1 MKYTQS
7 RPTPYNSHV
16 KTTTSIPIISRRV
29 VPLHWIHNTS
39 QSPAHHV
46 TYSRLRDDHLSN
58 LVVKLLGHLFK
69 RTATPTENVKM
80 ANVRKTKQMSKNQ
93 RGVLGFF
100 FFKATSDSRAFIF
113 GNAFPVLLF
122 LLPSPLVS
130 RNVGA
135 MVGLGRA
142 AALCRIDLT
151 STENGPFFFFSIF
164 FWVARVPSTSTTIC
178 SQVPDIDDR
187 DFFWPLLH
195 GKTLL
200 PPRGNAARFNE
211 PVHTRKHALNDR

>member
-1 MKYTQS
+1 MKDTQS

-93 RGVLGFF
+93 RGVLRFSSLKLLVTVG
-100 FFKATSDSRAFIF
+100 
-113 GNAFPVLLF
+113 LLF
-122 LLPSPLVS
+122 LVMRFPYYCSSSPLS
-130 RNVGA
+130 TCFTRCRRNGGTGKGGGA
-135 MVGLGRA
+135 MPNRSDVDRKRPFLHFLLGRQSSIHFNNN
-142 AALCRIDLT
+142 LFT
-151 STENGPFFFFSIF
+151 ST
-164 FWVARVPSTSTTIC
+164 RY
-178 SQVPDIDDR
+178 R
-187 DFFWPLLH
+187 
-195 GKTLL
+195 
-200 PPRGNAARFNE
+200 R
-211 PVHTRKHALNDR
+211 

>member
-1 MKYTQS
+1 
-7 RPTPYNSHV
+7 
-16 KTTTSIPIISRRV
+16 
-29 VPLHWIHNTS
+29 
-39 QSPAHHV
+39 V

-69 RTATPTENVKM
+69 QTATPTENVKM

-93 RGVLGFF
+93 RGVLGFSLKLLVTVGLLF
-100 FFKATSDSRAFIF
+100 F

-122 LLPSPLVS
+122 LPLS
-130 RNVGA
+130 TCFTQCRRNG
-135 MVGLGRA
+135 GTGKGGR
-142 AALCRIDLT
+142 RIDLT
-151 STENGPFFFFSIF
+151 STENGPFSIF

-195 GKTLL
+195 GKTL
-200 PPRGNAARFNE
+200 PRGNAARFNE
-211 PVHTRKHALNDR
+211 PVHTQGNMP